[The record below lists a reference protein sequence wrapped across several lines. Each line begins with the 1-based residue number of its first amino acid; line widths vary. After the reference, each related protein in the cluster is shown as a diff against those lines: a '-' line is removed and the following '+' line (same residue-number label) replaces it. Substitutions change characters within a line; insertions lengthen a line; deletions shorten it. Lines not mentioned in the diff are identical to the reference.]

1 MRAQHLLNARQ
12 PANVLR
18 RVLPA
23 GRLVVI
29 QFSFILVVLIFC
41 LSMQYVCFDSC
52 LFLSASRNSSINLSK
67 RTKLKIYSP
76 QFIVFFSQNA
86 LKTVK
91 PGKKTMYCD
100 RSAYYQKAIKA
111 TARQLKI
118 FTNLQWF
125 FLLFGRLVSV
135 CYFLL

>member
-1 MRAQHLLNARQ
+1 MGLWRSAGVFPVVQRQQEMRGRMLLNLLQ
-12 PANVLR
+12 PAKTHR

-76 QFIVFFSQNA
+76 QFIVFFFQNA
-86 LKTVK
+86 LQLSNRAKKQCTVTAL
-91 PGKKTMYCD
+91 PYLKK
-100 RSAYYQKAIKA
+100 
-111 TARQLKI
+111 L
-118 FTNLQWF
+118 
-125 FLLFGRLVSV
+125 
-135 CYFLL
+135 